1 VRSEHG
7 FKEPGGGKTGT
18 TNDYKDAWFAG
29 YTDRLT
35 CGVWVGLDKPQTIID
50 EGYGGRLSLPIWADL
65 MKEAVKIGY
74 KTDVAK
80 TGLPLTRVSLCRLS
94 SQLATDGCHHAGM
107 AYDDALPYELVPQD
121 FCLEHRGVA
130 PRVAQPQGQPAGE
143 GSGFWGRVKRWFQ

>member
-1 VRSEHG
+1 MIGCFAVQPVRLHAG
-7 FKEPGGGKTGT
+7 FWLGR
-18 TNDYKDAWFAG
+18 A
-29 YTDRLT
+29 
-35 CGVWVGLDKPQTIID
+35 KPQTGIN

-80 TGLPLTRVSLCRLS
+80 AGLPLTRVSLCRLS

-130 PRVAQPQGQPAGE
+130 PRVAQPQGQAPAGE
-143 GSGFWGRVKRWFQ
+143 GFWGRVKSWFQ